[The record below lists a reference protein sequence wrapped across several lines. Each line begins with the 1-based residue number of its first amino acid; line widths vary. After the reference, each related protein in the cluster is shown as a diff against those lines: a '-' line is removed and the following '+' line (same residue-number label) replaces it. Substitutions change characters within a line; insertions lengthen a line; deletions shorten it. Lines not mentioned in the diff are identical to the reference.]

1 MSAKNK
7 QSNLIVDDVEELEN
21 DSVDDEA
28 EEEVSSTRGI
38 TAPKGRA
45 TPGRRTQEV
54 EEEKA
59 DSGIVSGITSPFR
72 SMAEYWEGVRSEMQK
87 VIWPTREET
96 QRLATIV
103 LVVTIIASLVLG
115 LLSLDFYRHYRRW
128 FELAAGG
135 FWEHLRAGSGGIW
148 LLLTKQQPGNQL
160 VLRSGCVPSNV

>member
-21 DSVDDEA
+21 EIDET
-28 EEEVSSTRGI
+28 EEDEETGLAATSNRGI

-54 EEEKA
+54 EEEK
-59 DSGIVSGITSPFR
+59 SETGIVSTVTSPFR
-72 SMAEYWEGVRSEMQK
+72 SIGEYWEGVRSELQK

-103 LVVTIIASLVLG
+103 LVVTILASLVLG
-115 LLSLDFYRHYRRW
+115 ALSLIFNAII
-128 FELAAGG
+128 AAGLSTPIVFGVILALAVIG
-135 FWEHLRAGSGGIW
+135 FVIY
-148 LLLTKQQPGNQL
+148 
-160 VLRSGCVPSNV
+160 LRSANRGSRLF

>member
-21 DSVDDEA
+21 DTVEDEA

-59 DSGIVSGITSPFR
+59 DSGIVGGITSPFR

-103 LVVTIIASLVLG
+103 LVVTIISSIVLG
-115 LLSLDFYRHYRRW
+115 VLSLIFSG
-128 FELAAGG
+128 LIAAGLNSPLVV
-135 FWEHLRAGSGGIW
+135 FGGIF
-148 LLLTKQQPGNQL
+148 LLAVIGFGIY
-160 VLRSGCVPSNV
+160 LRNSNRGTGLF

>member
-21 DSVDDEA
+21 EIDEL
-28 EEEVSSTRGI
+28 EEEEESESTSTRGI

-54 EEEKA
+54 EEDKSET
-59 DSGIVSGITSPFR
+59 GIVATVTSPFR
-72 SMAEYWEGVRSEMQK
+72 SIGEYWEGVRSELQK
-87 VIWPTREET
+87 VIWPTRAET

-115 LLSLDFYRHYRRW
+115 
-128 FELAAGG
+128 
-135 FWEHLRAGSGGIW
+135 
-148 LLLTKQQPGNQL
+148 
-160 VLRSGCVPSNV
+160 

>member
-21 DSVDDEA
+21 DTVEDDGED
-28 EEEVSSTRGI
+28 ESPSTRGI

-54 EEEKA
+54 EEDKA
-59 DSGIVSGITSPFR
+59 ETGIVSSITSPFR
-72 SMAEYWEGVRSEMQK
+72 SMGEYWEGVRSEMQK

-103 LVVTIIASLVLG
+103 LVVTIISSIVLG
-115 LLSLDFYRHYRRW
+115 LLSLIFSAII
-128 FELAAGG
+128 AAGLNSPLIVFGAIFLLAIVG
-135 FWEHLRAGSGGIW
+135 FGFY
-148 LLLTKQQPGNQL
+148 
-160 VLRSGCVPSNV
+160 LRSSNRGSSLF

>member
-21 DSVDDEA
+21 EEIEDDGDDDGSEA
-28 EEEVSSTRGI
+28 RGI

-54 EEEKA
+54 EEVKA
-59 DSGIVSGITSPFR
+59 ETGIVSGITAPFR
-72 SMAEYWEGVRSEMQK
+72 SIGEYWEGVRSELQK

-103 LVVTIIASLVLG
+103 LIVTIMSSLVLG
-115 LLSLDFYRHYRRW
+115 ALSLIFNAII
-128 FELAAGG
+128 AAGLNSPIVFGVIIVLAVVG
-135 FWEHLRAGSGGIW
+135 FAFYLRTSNRGSS
-148 LLLTKQQPGNQL
+148 LF
-160 VLRSGCVPSNV
+160 

>member
-7 QSNLIVDDVEELEN
+7 QNLVVDDVEELEN
-21 DSVDDEA
+21 EAVEDEA

-54 EEEKA
+54 EEVKA
-59 DSGIVSGITSPFR
+59 ESGIVGTVTSPFR
-72 SMAEYWEGVRSEMQK
+72 SLAEYWEGVRSEMQK

-103 LVVTIIASLVLG
+103 LVVTIAASIILGVISLLFTALISAGLSSPTVVFGGLMVVALVGFGIYLRNSNRGTG
-115 LLSLDFYRHYRRW
+115 LF
-128 FELAAGG
+128 
-135 FWEHLRAGSGGIW
+135 
-148 LLLTKQQPGNQL
+148 
-160 VLRSGCVPSNV
+160 